1 LFAATTATMY
11 SYSLLHWLVGRV
23 GTGDFGR
30 LAASQELSSTLGTL
44 EKSIC
49 WQRPAKSTWQ
59 EQSKKVLLGLAVPF
73 VPFTGLV
80 VLPVELVVALAGL
93 VELVVPLAGLV
104 VFVVELVVPLAG
116 LVVLEVPFVV
126 VLTLRFC

>member
-1 LFAATTATMY
+1 L
-11 SYSLLHWLVGRV
+11 
-23 GTGDFGR
+23 D
-30 LAASQELSSTLGTL
+30 TL

-59 EQSKKVLLGLAVPF
+59 EQSKKVLLGLAVPL

-80 VLPVELVVALAGL
+80 VLPVELVVAFAGL
-93 VELVVPLAGLV
+93 
-104 VFVVELVVPLAG
+104 VELVVPLAG

-126 VLTLRFC
+126 VLRVLTLRFC